1 MLTFNHESARYTCK
15 PETAAR
21 LRAELAKPKKHKPV
35 ALSTKN
41 LARTYPA
48 FNLGMSTADY
58 VSAFNTANG
67 SLMLNHALRHDCDNY
82 HKPAPM
88 LDMSQ
93 PECVEDENPDYV
105 YEPAKVVVKKG
116 TPAQIKAA
124 LAELIRAVYEGDP
137 AQIATVAIKVEAL
150 L

>member
-1 MLTFNHESARYTCK
+1 MLTFNHESTRYTCK

-21 LRAELAKPKKHKPV
+21 LRAELAKPKKHKFAAHAAPKRNYPKFTQGMTTAEYV
-35 ALSTKN
+35 ALYNSQHEN
-41 LARTYPA
+41 LFKPFHFECA
-48 FNLGMSTADY
+48 
-58 VSAFNTANG
+58 
-67 SLMLNHALRHDCDNY
+67 NY

-105 YEPAKVVVKKG
+105 YEPAKVVAKKG

-124 LAELIRAVYEGDP
+124 LAKLIRAVYEGDP
-137 AQIATVAIKVEAL
+137 AQIAVVAVKAEAL